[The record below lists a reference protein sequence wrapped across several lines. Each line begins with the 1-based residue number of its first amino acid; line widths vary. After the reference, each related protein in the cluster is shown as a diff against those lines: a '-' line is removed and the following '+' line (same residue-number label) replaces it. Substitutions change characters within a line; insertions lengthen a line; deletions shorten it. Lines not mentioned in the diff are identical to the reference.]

1 MKILYRL
8 LRYGIYLA
16 LTGALFGA
24 LAIGVTYWLIS
35 PRLPSVETL
44 RDVRLQ
50 VPLRVYS
57 ADGRLIATFGETR
70 RIPARIEEVP
80 EQLKQAFVAAEDADF
95 YRHRGIDFG
104 GITRAVWLMV
114 TTGSK
119 HVPGVSTITQQV
131 ARNFFLSSE
140 VSFTRKI
147 SEMFLA
153 IRIENALE
161 KDEILGLYL
170 NKSFFGNRAYGVAAA
185 AEFYYGKTL
194 DQLTLAECAML
205 ASIPKF
211 PSTGNPIANR
221 PRALIRRSYV
231 LQRMLDNRFIDQAA
245 YEAADREPDLSYPHE
260 PPIELEA
267 PYLAEMVRLQAIE
280 QLGNDALTGG
290 YSVRTTLQ
298 SQPQEA
304 ANRGL
309 HDSLFAYDRRHGWR
323 GAEAHVELE
332 PGSGKTEWDQHLIGY
347 RAIAG
352 LAPGLVTAANAERAT
367 VYLGKDESVELDL
380 DAVAWAR
387 PYVNENSRG
396 AAPKRVDAVL
406 SPGDIVRLAPDE
418 EKGWALSQLPKVQGA
433 LVALDPSDGAI
444 LALTGGLS
452 FQRSKFNRATQSAR
466 QPGSSFKPFIYSAAF
481 EQGFNPASVVNDAPL
496 VFPDPSRP
504 NGLWTPK
511 NDDDSFRGPVR
522 LREALTRSINLV
534 SVRLLDA
541 IGVRY
546 AREYFTR
553 FGFRPEQLPEN
564 LSMALGTAAVAP
576 LDMARGYA
584 VFANGGFLIQ
594 PYFVSEILDRDGVV
608 VYRANPAVACA
619 DCAEQT
625 VAAPPP
631 APPAAGTETTA
642 AALSPIGSAHAA
654 APPPVAD
661 VPRHATRTIDARN
674 GYLVTSM
681 MRDVIRRGTGSAAL
695 SLKRQDLAGKTG
707 TTNEHRDAWFVGFN
721 AKVVAAAWTGFDD
734 FSSLGRGEFGAKMS
748 LPVWIDFMRTALHE
762 VPEQPFDMPSG
773 VVTVR
778 VDRASGALASASD
791 PDAILEVL
799 RSEDVSRLATQVH
812 PTDPNADRQNDAYD
826 VF

>member
-24 LAIGVTYWLIS
+24 LAIGVTYWLIA
-35 PRLPSVETL
+35 PRLPSVDTL

-80 EQLKQAFVAAEDADF
+80 DRLKQAFVAAEDADF
-95 YRHRGIDFG
+95 YRHRGLDFG

-119 HVPGVSTITQQV
+119 HVAGGSTITQQV

-153 IRIENALE
+153 IRIENTLE

-194 DQLTLAECAML
+194 DQLSLAECAML

-221 PRALIRRSYV
+221 PRALIRRTYV
-231 LQRMLDNRFIDQAA
+231 LQRMLENRFIDQAA
-245 YEAADREPDLSYPHE
+245 FAAADKEPDLSYPHE

-290 YSVRTTLQ
+290 YSVHTTLQ
-298 SQPQEA
+298 SQAQEA

-332 PGSGKTEWDQHLIGY
+332 PGAGKTEWDQHLIGY

-352 LAPGLVTAANAERAT
+352 LTPGLVTTADATHAT
-367 VYLGKDESVELDL
+367 VYLGKDETATLDL
-380 DAVAWAR
+380 EAVAWAR
-387 PYVNENSRG
+387 PYINENSRG
-396 AAPKRVDAVL
+396 AAPKRVDAVVTA
-406 SPGDIVRLAPDE
+406 GDIVRLAPDD
-418 EKGWALSQLPKVQGA
+418 EKGWALSQLPKAQGA
-433 LVALDPSDGAI
+433 LVALDPGDGAI

-481 EQGFNPASVVNDAPL
+481 EHGFTPASVVNDAPL

-504 NGLWTPK
+504 NGLWAPK

-553 FGFRPEQLPEN
+553 FGFNLSQLPEN

-584 VFANGGFLIQ
+584 VFANGGFLID
-594 PYFVSEILDRDGVV
+594 PYFVREIVDRDGVV
-608 VYRANPAVACA
+608 VYRANPALACA
-619 DCAEQT
+619 DCPDT
-625 VAAPPP
+625 GGGTAATTAVPPP
-631 APPAAGTETTA
+631 APAASLA
-642 AALSPIGSAHAA
+642 AIGSAHAA
-654 APPPVAD
+654 PAPVAT
-661 VPRHATRTIDARN
+661 VEPRYAPRTIDVRN
-674 GYLVTSM
+674 SYLITSM
-681 MRDVIRRGTGSAAL
+681 MRDVIRRGTGSAAMA
-695 SLKRQDLAGKTG
+695 LKRQDLAGKTG
-707 TTNEHRDAWFVGFN
+707 TTNEHRDAWFAGFN

-734 FSSLGRGEFGAKMS
+734 FSSLGRGEFGAKVA
-748 LPVWIDFMRTALHE
+748 LPVWMDFMRAALQE
-762 VPEQPFDMPSG
+762 VPEQPFDMPAG

-778 VDRASGALASASD
+778 VDRASGALASAAD

-799 RSEDVSRLATQVH
+799 RSEDVSRLATQIR
-812 PTDPNADRQNDAYD
+812 PAEENADRQREAYD